1 MRRARLLVWLLALVA
16 LAFPVGIAAPSQAHH
31 AAMSS
36 DCPHKDTAKHAAG
49 TCCPLMAYAAAVL
62 PAAGGAVRS
71 IVEPHVASPSRSLT
85 GLTYTKDPPPP
96 RV

>member
-16 LAFPVGIAAPSQAHH
+16 LAIPVGIAAPSQAHH
-31 AAMSS
+31 AEMSS

-49 TCCPLMAYAAAVL
+49 TCCPLMACAAALL
-62 PAAGGAVRS
+62 PVSDRMAPSSVML
-71 IVEPHVASPSRSLT
+71 HVSSPSRNLT